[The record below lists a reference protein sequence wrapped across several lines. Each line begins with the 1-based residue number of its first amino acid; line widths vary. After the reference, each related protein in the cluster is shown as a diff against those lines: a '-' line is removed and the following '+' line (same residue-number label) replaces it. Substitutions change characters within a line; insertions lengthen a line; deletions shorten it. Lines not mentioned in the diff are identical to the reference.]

1 MVVFMFC
8 IKRER
13 WRGSVSP
20 LLISK
25 VLNFFLLNANSCK
38 IFFKNKTAMVVNV
51 YARTLR
57 QPLLSLI
64 ESDWD
69 LSEN

>member
-1 MVVFMFC
+1 
-8 IKRER
+8 
-13 WRGSVSP
+13 
-20 LLISK
+20 
-25 VLNFFLLNANSCK
+25 
-38 IFFKNKTAMVVNV
+38 MVVNV

-64 ESDWD
+64 ESDWIESDWD